1 MVPLFLYFYYGKEKS
16 HLPSFLK
23 HRNKLQASSRKG
35 LAVAARKVMAET
47 GTVLPDFRRPVN
59 TRTQVW
65 QFEGK
70 KKHEHIV
77 FKIGP

>member
-1 MVPLFLYFYYGKEKS
+1 MVPLFLYLYYGREKS

-35 LAVAARKVMAET
+35 LAVAARKVTAGI
-47 GTVLPDFRRPVN
+47 GTVLPGLRRPVS
-59 TRTQVW
+59 TRAQVW

-70 KKHEHIV
+70 KKKKTMNILLR
-77 FKIGP
+77 